1 VSTVTTPISQF
12 RAGDVVEVR
21 PAAEILAT
29 LDENGELDSV
39 PFMPE
44 MLQFVG
50 RRFTVSKRALK
61 ICSPVGNAHMTGTVF
76 LEQLRCDG
84 SAHDGCQAACRIFW
98 REQWLRP
105 VSSSSGEIDA
115 TAEAE
120 RRLDALTRANVRW
133 TRTID
138 QQPEEVFHC
147 QATETT
153 RAAVAV
159 SWREPTQYVREV
171 SSGNVGLWH
180 FTRVMSRAVLRAVAV
195 KLRIVDELPVK
206 TAGAG
211 RVDGEQLDLQPGEW
225 VEVRS
230 LEEIGRTL
238 DANGKH
244 RGLTFTYEMAQ
255 HCGKRFRVRR
265 KVNRLIDEPT
275 GRMVEIKRDC
285 VELDG
290 LYCTGDRALFLWF
303 CRRDHFPYWREAW
316 LRRVDPPPVQV
327 ADQDIGETRVDAA
340 STSGVP

>member
-1 VSTVTTPISQF
+1 VNTAVSPSQL
-12 RAGDVVEVR
+12 RAGDVVEIR
-21 PAAEILAT
+21 SAAEILET
-29 LDENGELDSV
+29 LDENGELEGV

-44 MLQFVG
+44 MLEFVG

-61 ICSPVGNAHMTGTVF
+61 ICSPNGNAHMTGTVF

-105 VSSSSGEIDA
+105 IGSAEEARSEDRNGEEQLA
-115 TAEAE
+115 
-120 RRLDALTRANVRW
+120 ALARSKVRW
-133 TRTID
+133 LRTID
-138 QQPEEVFHC
+138 TEPEEVFHC

-153 RAAVAV
+153 RAAVPA
-159 SWREPTQYVREV
+159 SWKEPTQYVREV
-171 SSGNVGLWH
+171 TSGNVGPWH
-180 FTRVMSRAVLRAVAV
+180 FVRVMSRAVIRAIGVTLR
-195 KLRIVDELPVK
+195 LVDELPVK
-206 TAGAG
+206 TAGDS
-211 RVDGEQLDLQPGEW
+211 RIDGDRLELQPGEW

-230 LEEIGRTL
+230 KEEIGRTL

-290 LYCTGDRALFLWF
+290 LFCSGDRSLYLWF

-316 LRRVDPPPVQV
+316 LRRVDPPAAQI
-327 ADQDIGETRVDAA
+327 ADQTIGELHR
-340 STSGVP
+340 

>member
-1 VSTVTTPISQF
+1 MTSTNQL
-12 RAGDVVEVR
+12 RAGDLVEVR
-21 PAAEILAT
+21 SATEILST
-29 LDENGELDSV
+29 LDENGELDGV

-61 ICSPVGNAHMTGTVF
+61 ICSPLGNAHMTGTVF

-105 VSSSSGEIDA
+105 VGSSTETKPTDA
-115 TAEAE
+115 GAENGLAE
-120 RRLDALTRANVRW
+120 LARSNVRW
-133 TRTID
+133 LRTID
-138 QQPEEVFHC
+138 SEPEEVFHC
-147 QATETT
+147 QATETA

-159 SWREPTQYVREV
+159 SWKEPTQYMREV
-171 SSGNVGLWH
+171 SSGNVGVWH
-180 FTRVMSRAVLRAVAV
+180 FTRVMARAAIRAVGVSLR
-195 KLRIVDELPVK
+195 LVDELPVK
-206 TAGAG
+206 PAGAS

-230 LEEIGRTL
+230 LDEIGGTL

-290 LYCTGDRALFLWF
+290 VYCTGDRALYLWF

-316 LRRVDPPPVQV
+316 LRRVDPPPVQI
-327 ADQDIGETRVDAA
+327 ADQTIGEVRA
-340 STSGVP
+340 